1 MNYIEEREKLKDISD
16 AAVKNFYF
24 NPTAEVPMF
33 LALSEI
39 KRRKEIRD
47 AYEANKPEEKTVA
60 EDIIQETEPQPQ
72 QAGIA
77 GLSKDQPMQQAMAS
91 QPEMPMEQ
99 MAQGGLAELDTGNM
113 YNENSYANG
122 GIVAFAAGGRPDK
135 YGVTMP
141 IVPTMDDM
149 YMQTQEAQRVFGVD
163 PDFYKKTLEESKS
176 ERLKELEA
184 AKNMDQAQLLI
195 STGSA
200 FAGTPTFGKALS
212 VAGEKAAP
220 IIGAMGKNQ
229 REINSL
235 YKMADRKS
243 IEAQYAQSRGD
254 AQGAQKAINE
264 KEGLLLTAQM
274 EEAKLKS
281 AEGIASTKAK
291 ATAGNNASGL
301 NIKIIKEATEA
312 FKTAFPAGAEATV
325 FQSNPGFYQYAFNVY
340 LKNMQDYADSRTM
353 PPIPSETTL
362 LAMFNNSKKPAAN
375 ITRPT
380 AVDKIFKKHSA
391 TPGNKKYNTTNT
403 DEELLLTDPKYDN
416 LGSEDDDN

>member
-1 MNYIEEREKLKDISD
+1 MNIIQIQNQLKGVPDD
-16 AAVKNFYF
+16 TLVGYVQ
-24 NPTAEVPMF
+24 NPTGQVPTY
-33 LALSEI
+33 LALSELQ
-39 KRRKEIRD
+39 RRKEMRQN
-47 AYEANKPEEKTVA
+47 YQANKPEEKTVA
-60 EDIIQETEPQPQ
+60 EDLIQETEPQPQ
-72 QAGIA
+72 PQPGIA
-77 GLSKDQPMQQAMAS
+77 GLSKEQPMQQAMAS
-91 QPEMPMEQ
+91 QSEMPMEQ

-135 YGVTMP
+135 YGITMP

-149 YMQTQEAQRVFGVD
+149 YMQTQEAQRAFGVD
-163 PDFYKKTLEESKS
+163 PDFYKKALEESKS
-176 ERLKELEA
+176 ERLKELES
-184 AKNMDQAQLLI
+184 AKKMDQAQLLI
-195 STGSA
+195 SMGSA

-274 EEAKLKS
+274 KEAELKS
-281 AEGIASTKAK
+281 AEGIAATK
-291 ATAGNNASGL
+291 ATAANAGKAEGL
-301 NIKIIKEATEA
+301 RAKEYDQAA
-312 FKTAFPAGAEATV
+312 KDFASSFPAGAEATV
-325 FQSNPGFYQYAFNVY
+325 FSSNPGFLRYVKNVY
-340 LKNMQDYADSRTM
+340 LENAKDYIRNDKM
-353 PPIPSETTL
+353 PVVPTESQL
-362 LAMFNNSKKPAAN
+362 LDMFNKGKSKSN
-375 ITRPT
+375 NTRPA
-380 AVDKIFKKHSA
+380 AVDKIFKKHSS
-391 TPGNKKYNTTNT
+391 GNKKYNTTNT

>member
-1 MNYIEEREKLKDISD
+1 MKYIEEREKLKDISD

-39 KRRKEIRD
+39 KRRERIRD

-77 GLSKDQPMQQAMAS
+77 GLSKEQPMQQAMAPQS
-91 QPEMPMEQ
+91 EMPMEQ

-122 GIVAFAAGGRPDK
+122 GIVAFAKGGRPDE
-135 YGVTMP
+135 YGITMP

-149 YMQTQEAQRVFGVD
+149 YMQTQEAQRAFGVD
-163 PDFYKKTLEESKS
+163 PDFYKKALEESKS
-176 ERLKELEA
+176 ERLKELES

-195 STGSA
+195 SMGSA

-254 AQGAQKAINE
+254 AAGAQKAINE
-264 KEGLLLTAQM
+264 KENLLLNAQV

-281 AEGIASTKAK
+281 AEGIASIKAK
-291 ATAGNNASGL
+291 AAGSYKAGDLNSKIYDKAQKDFASS
-301 NIKIIKEATEA
+301 
-312 FKTAFPAGAEATV
+312 FPSGSEQTV
-325 FQSNPGFYQYAFNVY
+325 FNNNPGFFQFAKNIY
-340 LKNMQDYADSRTM
+340 LTNAENYIKNGTM
-353 PPIPSETTL
+353 PVVPTESQL
-362 LAMFNNSKKPAAN
+362 LTMFNNSKSKSN
-375 ITRPT
+375 ITRPA
-380 AVDKIFKKHSA
+380 AVDKIFKKHL
-391 TPGNKKYNTTNT
+391 PGNKKYNTTNT
-403 DEELLLTDPKYDN
+403 DEELRLTDPIYDN
-416 LGSEDDDN
+416 MGRDEDEYDQ

>member
-1 MNYIEEREKLKDISD
+1 MKYIEEREKLKDISD

-24 NPTAEVPMF
+24 NPTVEVPMF

-39 KRRKEIRD
+39 KRRERIRD

-77 GLSKDQPMQQAMAS
+77 GLSKEQPMQQAMAPQS
-91 QPEMPMEQ
+91 EMPMEQ

-122 GIVAFAAGGRPDK
+122 GIVAFAAGGRPDE
-135 YGVTMP
+135 YGITMP
-141 IVPTMDDM
+141 IVPTMDNM
-149 YMQTQEAQRVFGVD
+149 YMQTQEAQRAFGVD
-163 PDFYKKTLEESKS
+163 PDFYKKALEESKS
-176 ERLKELEA
+176 ERLKELA
-184 AKNMDQAQLLI
+184 SAKNMDQAQLLVSI
-195 STGSA
+195 GSA
-200 FAGTPTFGKALS
+200 IAGTPTFGKALS

-254 AQGAQKAINE
+254 AAGAQKAINE
-264 KEGLLLTAQM
+264 KENLLLNAQV

-281 AEGIASTKAK
+281 AEGIASIKAK
-291 ATAGNNASGL
+291 AAGSYKAGDLNSKIYDKAQKDFASS
-301 NIKIIKEATEA
+301 
-312 FKTAFPAGAEATV
+312 FPSGSEQTV
-325 FQSNPGFYQYAFNVY
+325 FNNNPGFFQFAKNIY
-340 LKNMQDYADSRTM
+340 LTNAENYIKNGTM
-353 PPIPSETTL
+353 PTVPSTDTL
-362 LAMFNNSKKPAAN
+362 LKMFNNSKSKSN
-375 ITRPT
+375 ITRPA
-380 AVDKIFKKHSA
+380 AVDKIFKKHL
-391 TPGNKKYNTTNT
+391 PGNKKYNTTNT
-403 DEELLLTDPKYDN
+403 DEELRLTDPIYDN
-416 LGSEDDDN
+416 MGRDEDDDN

>member
-1 MNYIEEREKLKDISD
+1 MKYIEEREKLKDISD

-24 NPTAEVPMF
+24 NPTVEVPMF

-39 KRRKEIRD
+39 KRRERIRD

-77 GLSKDQPMQQAMAS
+77 GLSKDQPMQQAMAPQS
-91 QPEMPMEQ
+91 EMPMEQ

-122 GIVAFAAGGRPDK
+122 GIVAFAKGGRPDE
-135 YGVTMP
+135 YGITMP

-149 YMQTQEAQRVFGVD
+149 YMQTQEAQRAFCVD
-163 PDFYKKTLEESKS
+163 PDFYKKALEESKS
-176 ERLKELEA
+176 ERLKELES

-195 STGSA
+195 SMGSA

-254 AQGAQKAINE
+254 AAGAQKAINE
-264 KEGLLLTAQM
+264 KENLLLNAQV

-281 AEGIASTKAK
+281 AEGIASIKAK
-291 ATAGNNASGL
+291 AAGSYKASDL
-301 NIKIIKEATEA
+301 NIKIQKAADEA
-312 FKTAFPAGAEATV
+312 FFKAFPAGSEQTV
-325 FQSNPGFYQYAFNVY
+325 FNDNPGFIQYVRNVY
-340 LKNMQDYADSRTM
+340 RKNIQDYADSRIVS
-353 PPIPSETTL
+353 PVPSETTL
-362 LAMFNNSKKPAAN
+362 LEMFNNSKKPAAN
-375 ITRPT
+375 ITRPS
-380 AVDKIFKKHSA
+380 AVDKIFKKHS
-391 TPGNKKYNTTNT
+391 PSNKKYNTTNT

>member
-1 MNYIEEREKLKDISD
+1 MKYIEEREKLKDISD

-77 GLSKDQPMQQAMAS
+77 GLSKERPMQQAMAS
-91 QPEMPMEQ
+91 QSEMPMEQ

-122 GIVAFAAGGRPDK
+122 GIVAFAQGGRPDK
-135 YGVTMP
+135 YGITMP

-149 YMQTQEAQRVFGVD
+149 YMQTQEAQRAFGVD
-163 PDFYKKTLEESKS
+163 PDFYKKALEESKS
-176 ERLKELEA
+176 ERLKELES
-184 AKNMDQAQLLI
+184 AKKMDQAQLLI
-195 STGSA
+195 SLSSA
-200 FAGTPTFGKALS
+200 FTGTPTFGKALS

-281 AEGIASTKAK
+281 AEGIAAKK
-291 ATAGNNASGL
+291 ATAANAGKAEGL
-301 NIKIIKEATEA
+301 RAKEYQAA
-312 FKTAFPAGAEATV
+312 KDDFASSFPAGAEATV
-325 FQSNPGFYQYAFNVY
+325 FQSNPGFLRYVKNVY
-340 LKNMQDYADSRTM
+340 LENAKDYIRNDKM
-353 PPIPSETTL
+353 PVVPTESQL
-362 LAMFNNSKKPAAN
+362 LDMFNKGKSKSN
-375 ITRPT
+375 ITRPA
-380 AVDKIFKKHSA
+380 AVDKIFKKHL
-391 TPGNKKYNTTNT
+391 PGNKKYNTTNT

>member
-77 GLSKDQPMQQAMAS
+77 GLSKERPMQQAMAS
-91 QPEMPMEQ
+91 QSEMPMEQ

-122 GIVAFAAGGRPDK
+122 GIVAFAQGGRPDK
-135 YGVTMP
+135 YGITMP
-141 IVPTMDDM
+141 IVPRMDDLI
-149 YMQTQEAQRVFGVD
+149 MQTEEAQRAFGVD
-163 PDFYKKTLEESKS
+163 PDFYKKALEESKS
-176 ERLKELEA
+176 ERLKELES
-184 AKNMDQAQLLI
+184 AKKMDQAQLLI
-195 STGSA
+195 SLSSA
-200 FAGTPTFGKALS
+200 FTGTPTFGKALS

-264 KEGLLLTAQM
+264 KENLLLTAQL

-281 AEGIASTKAK
+281 AEGIAVTNAKAK
-291 ATAGNNASGL
+291 GAGKAEGL
-301 NIKIIKEATEA
+301 RAKEYQAA
-312 FKTAFPAGAEATV
+312 KDDFVSSFPAGAEATV
-325 FQSNPGFYQYAFNVY
+325 FSNNPGFLRYVKNVY
-340 LKNMQDYADSRTM
+340 LENAKDYIRNDKM
-353 PPIPSETTL
+353 PVVPTESQL
-362 LAMFNNSKKPAAN
+362 LDMFNKGKSKSN
-375 ITRPT
+375 ITRPA
-380 AVDKIFKKHSA
+380 AVDKIFKKHL
-391 TPGNKKYNTTNT
+391 PGNKKYNTTNT

-416 LGSEDDDN
+416 LGSEDDDI